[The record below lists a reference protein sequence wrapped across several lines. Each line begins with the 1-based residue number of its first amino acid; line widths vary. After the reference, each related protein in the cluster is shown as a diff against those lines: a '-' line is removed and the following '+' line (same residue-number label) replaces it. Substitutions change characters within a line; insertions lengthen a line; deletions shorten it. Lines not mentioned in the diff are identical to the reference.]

1 VRTETVALTTIDGLC
16 LEGDLALASHPAAG
30 VVVAHPHPLYG
41 GDRHNPVVDALF
53 QALATAGLAVLRFD
67 FRGVGRSE
75 GSHDGGNAERLDV
88 AAAVDLLEP
97 ITGDHPIVLAGY
109 SFGGLVALDV
119 VDPRVAGWF
128 AAAPPLAT
136 TTAVP
141 LAARDHRPKHL
152 AVAEH
157 DQFTPPPVA
166 VELTT
171 GWTATTVEVV
181 SMADHFLLGRT
192 GAVAD
197 SAVAFARRVV

>member
-1 VRTETVALTTIDGLC
+1 
-16 LEGDLALASHPAAG
+16 
-30 VVVAHPHPLYG
+30 
-41 GDRHNPVVDALF
+41 
-53 QALATAGLAVLRFD
+53 VLRFD